1 MIEFIFLVIFV
12 LLSVDAL
19 NCIWELIM
27 GGIRRPADI
36 VYVKVPYREFPH
48 EQGNIDLAHGKS
60 EIFIP
65 TTQQP
70 RRVWTSLD
78 DFEGVQCC
86 LGQVNK
92 LSTYCTTDGFVL
104 IAEISSESAY
114 VKWIAEFA

>member
-1 MIEFIFLVIFV
+1 MIELLFLIIFV
-12 LLSVDAL
+12 VLTLDIL
-19 NCIWELIM
+19 NCIRRLVM
-27 GGIRRPADI
+27 GGIRRPANI
-36 VYVKVPYREFPH
+36 IYVQVPYRDFPH
-48 EQGNIDLAHGKS
+48 EEGDIDLAHGKS

-65 TTQQP
+65 TAQQP
-70 RRVWTSLD
+70 TRVWTSLE

>member
-1 MIEFIFLVIFV
+1 
-12 LLSVDAL
+12 
-19 NCIWELIM
+19 M
-27 GGIRRPADI
+27 GGIRRPAEI
-36 VYVKVPYREFPH
+36 IYVKVPYRDFPH
-48 EQGNIDLAHGKS
+48 EEGNIDLGHGKS

-65 TTQQP
+65 TTQTP
-70 RRVWTSLD
+70 RRVWTCLE

-92 LSTYCTTDGFVL
+92 LSTYCTPDGFVL